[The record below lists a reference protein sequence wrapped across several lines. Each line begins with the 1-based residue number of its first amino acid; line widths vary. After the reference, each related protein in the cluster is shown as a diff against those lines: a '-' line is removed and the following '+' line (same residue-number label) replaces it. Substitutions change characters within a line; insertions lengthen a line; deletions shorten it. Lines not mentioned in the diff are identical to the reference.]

1 MAKTRKQKEEVVD
14 KLAKDFKESKGVV
27 FSTYMGLNVFD
38 MEELRNQLH
47 DEGAQMSVIKKTL
60 LKRALDKAGYDQV
73 DMGQFDSGVAVT
85 TADDEVVPAK
95 TLAKFGKDHEIVTF
109 FGGIMENKFID
120 SDKVTALS
128 KVPSKEELYA
138 KIVGSI
144 NAPVSGFVN
153 VLAGNMRNLVG
164 VLSAIKDTKE

>member
-1 MAKTRKQKEEVVD
+1 MPKTRKQKQEVVEN
-14 KLAKDFKESKGVV
+14 LAKDFKESKGVV
-27 FSTYMGLNVFD
+27 FSTYMGLSVYD

-47 DEGAQMSVIKKTL
+47 EEGAQMSVVKKTL
-60 LKRALDKAGYDQV
+60 LQRALEKAGYKDV
-73 DMGQFDSGVAVT
+73 DMTLFDSGVAVT

-95 TLAKFGKDHEIVTF
+95 TLAKFGKDHEFVTF

-120 SDKVTALS
+120 GEKVTALS

-153 VLAGNMRNLVG
+153 VLAGNLRNLVG
-164 VLSAIKDTKE
+164 VLSAIKDNKE

>member
-1 MAKTRKQKEEVVD
+1 MPKTRKQKEEVVEN
-14 KLAKDFKESKGVV
+14 LTNDFKESKGVV
-27 FSTYMGLNVFD
+27 FSTYMGLTVFD

-47 DEGAQMSVIKKTL
+47 EQGAHMSVVKKTL
-60 LKRALDKAGYDQV
+60 LKRALENAGYD
-73 DMGQFDSGVAVT
+73 DINMDQFDSGVAVT

-95 TLAKFGKDHEIVTF
+95 VLAKFGKDHEVVTF
-109 FGGIMENKFID
+109 FGGLMENKFID
-120 SDKVTALS
+120 GEKVTALS
-128 KVPSKEELYA
+128 KLPGKEELYA

-153 VLAGNMRNLVG
+153 VLAGNLRNLVG